1 MPGRPSRP
9 DPTQP
14 RAGPEGRGRSDRA
27 FVASGSTRPLA
38 GLVGIRGRLLI
49 ESKAKALLLAAATL
63 DKKSEEPVLM
73 RVQALT
79 SFTDYFLVC
88 TGTSSTHVQA
98 IADGLER
105 AASENGFHSQ
115 GVEGKG
121 SGRWVLL
128 DFGDVIV
135 HVFTPDQ
142 REFYDLE
149 GLWIDAPREPIP
161 GVDLPRQRLAA
172 RA

>member
-1 MPGRPSRP
+1 
-9 DPTQP
+9 
-14 RAGPEGRGRSDRA
+14 
-27 FVASGSTRPLA
+27 
-38 GLVGIRGRLLI
+38 
-49 ESKAKALLLAAATL
+49 
-63 DKKSEEPVLM
+63 M

-105 AASENGFHSQ
+105 VASSHGFHSQ
-115 GVEGKG
+115 GIEGKG

-128 DFGDVIV
+128 DFGDVVV

-161 GVDLPRQRLAA
+161 GVEPPGHRMAA